1 MLDGMLTIKGV
12 NERNKTMECL
22 DLFVRYASLTGPN
35 RKKAMQADLSALR
48 ANLQVVQEAA
58 LQEGKQ
64 TERIIHVSVPGKE
77 LSVAAIDA
85 NGILLSGSL
94 SDFMEGELCT
104 VITSNERMYTG
115 TLKKCDAGLGVR
127 LDEMVSTEEDIVNL
141 GIQAGDW
148 VEADPRVHVTQRR
161 FIKARNLRATSSFA
175 ILICALEKLQKE
187 GRALAKGTELC
198 IHFDR
203 ETSECREFSGISC
216 EDDCETTDHCEF
228 WSIFRGVDGGKTG
241 HYEFSGVSGGTDG
254 GNIGHYEYSDV
265 SGEVDDETSKHCTCS
280 GISLGTYCPEDFEE
294 TLRVE
299 ALAITAENGLDEY
312 SVAVQGKRLE
322 RIAKEK
328 NIPYKVISG
337 MGKLNILAVAF
348 QVDGFSER
356 GHEEGIEAAARLLS
370 AYLSE

>member
-104 VITSNERMYTG
+104 VITSDERMYTG

-241 HYEFSGVSGGTDG
+241 HYEYSGVSGGTDG
-254 GNIGHYEYSDV
+254 GNTGHHEYSDV

-294 TLRVE
+294 SLRVE

-312 SVAVQGKRLE
+312 SVALQGKRLE

-337 MGKLNILAVAF
+337 MGI
-348 QVDGFSER
+348 S
-356 GHEEGIEAAARLLS
+356 
-370 AYLSE
+370 

>member
-1 MLDGMLTIKGV
+1 
-12 NERNKTMECL
+12 MECL

-104 VITSNERMYTG
+104 VITSDERMYTG

-127 LDEMVSTEEDIVNL
+127 LDEMVSTVEDIVNL
-141 GIQAGDW
+141 GIQVGDW

-187 GRALAKGTELC
+187 GRALAKGTEFC

-203 ETSECREFSGISC
+203 ETCECREFSGISC

-241 HYEFSGVSGGTDG
+241 HYEYSGVSGGTDG
-254 GNIGHYEYSDV
+254 GNIGHYEYSGV

-280 GISLGTYCPEDFEE
+280 EISRGTYCPEDFEE
-294 TLRVE
+294 SLRVE

-312 SVAVQGKRLE
+312 SVALQGKRLE

-328 NIPYKVISG
+328 NIPYKVIPG